1 MEYTIRT
8 ARIDDAEA
16 FIPLLS
22 SLGYPNTLSSLKT
35 RISAI
40 LKNPDAVLLVA
51 ASTFSDQAVGLISL
65 HFIPQ
70 LGIEGDVARIGF
82 FVVHENHLGA
92 GIGKML
98 ELEGERI
105 SRERGCNRMVRV
117 QLSNWLIVGSPLS

>member
-1 MEYTIRT
+1 MEYTVRT

-22 SLGYPNTLSSLKT
+22 SLGYPSSLSSLKT
-35 RISAI
+35 RISSI
-40 LKNPDAVLLVA
+40 LTNPDAVLLVA
-51 ASTFSDQAVGLISL
+51 VSTSSDEAVGLISL

-82 FVVHENHLGA
+82 FVVDEKHHGA

-98 ELEGERI
+98 ELQAERV
-105 SRERGCNRMVRV
+105 SRDRGCNRMVSYSCRV
-117 QLSNWLIVGSPLS
+117 D